1 MDRPVEWLCDGGGA
15 NKTDVLYIC
24 PRLLAY
30 GALPAALAAL
40 TVVGNVLVIAAV
52 VFNAKLR
59 RRHTSILIANLA
71 LADLLV
77 GE

>member
-1 MDRPVEWLCDGGGA
+1 
-15 NKTDVLYIC
+15 
-24 PRLLAY
+24 
-30 GALPAALAAL
+30 LPAALAAL